1 MSSDGIFE
9 NIIDET
15 QLQDYIESIKN
26 LPPQKIVYELLN
38 YTINNK
44 IKTKDDMS
52 IIALKIEKIA

>member
-9 NIIDET
+9 NLIDENK
-15 QLQDYIESIKN
+15 LQDYIQSIKN
-26 LPPQKIVYELLN
+26 LPPQRIVYELLN

-52 IIALKIEKIA
+52 IIALKIQEAA